1 MNANRGGNGSW
12 NDQLYRKYDSLKAAY
27 SPAIRISTWKKPF
40 IVYSFHLEGVKSTER
55 RVLRPLISADMLRKL
70 TTRLTTVR
78 VRVKV
83 GEFSSALIDDDHA
96 FMVWLTRK
104 KYSEGTEVLFPSSG
118 RVAFDET
125 LSFRMTLAQ
134 NKPGVFAPKL
144 FCLQVWR
151 HNDLTHAT
159 SPTITTPSRL
169 FKGSL

>member
-1 MNANRGGNGSW
+1 
-12 NDQLYRKYDSLKAAY
+12 
-27 SPAIRISTWKKPF
+27 
-40 IVYSFHLEGVKSTER
+40 
-55 RVLRPLISADMLRKL
+55 MLRKL